1 MKLPPTRNT
10 SPTHNTTARASLF
23 LRESQVEVL
32 ALVRSFPMD
41 HHLSSS
47 PPLPFQHQ
55 NTSYSMDITTEAIR
69 NAAHEA
75 SIIDGVL
82 VAPTLSSSLDLE
94 TSSSLR
100 SPPNKNHQQHQQNL
114 RRGKWTP
121 EEEAYVSRLIEEFR
135 SGTLPIPNGITLR
148 TFLSKLLNCD
158 PMRISKKFVGNNC
171 IGKVWMIIHWT
182 SCHSFYLSKSIVA
195 WSMFWM
201 KHK

>member
-1 MKLPPTRNT
+1 
-10 SPTHNTTARASLF
+10 
-23 LRESQVEVL
+23 
-32 ALVRSFPMD
+32 MD
-41 HHLSSS
+41 HHLSSPS
-47 PPLPFQHQ
+47 PPLSLQHH
-55 NTSYSMDITTEAIR
+55 NAGYSMDITTEAIR

-82 VAPTLSSSLDLE
+82 VAPTNLLSSSHDLE
-94 TSSSLR
+94 NSCSLR
-100 SPPNKNHQQHQQNL
+100 PSPQKNHQQHQQNL

-171 IGKVWMIIHWT
+171 IGKVWMIPSW
-182 SCHSFYLSKSIVA
+182 SSVCCPSYLLFSLSKSIVA
-195 WSMFWM
+195 WFMFWM